1 MNRLQKLVERRADG
15 KRSGRVRQ
23 IFPRLASRSI
33 GALTMIL
40 TPLRKC

>member
-1 MNRLQKLVERRADG
+1 MVKDVFDRWWEWVERPPGSDLTIPG
-15 KRSGRVRQ
+15 
-23 IFPRLASRSI
+23 SI